1 MTRAQEVL
9 DAINREVGFQKEKGV
24 AGWRFG
30 YWRVLWGTIVK
41 DKGDPRVIALEEHRA
56 ARGDGPF
63 FSWCDD
69 LVKDIIV
76 DKALSG
82 PERKEAVIDRLFN
95 AI

>member
-9 DAINREVGFQKEKGV
+9 QAIKSEARFQKEKGI

-30 YWRVLWGTIVK
+30 YWKVLWGTIVK
-41 DKGDPRVIALEEHRA
+41 DKADPRVLALEDHRE

-63 FSWCDD
+63 FAWCDELVRD
-69 LVKDIIV
+69 LLV
-76 DKALSG
+76 DESLSG
-82 PERKEAVIDRLFN
+82 PERKEAVINRLFN